1 MHPNTLIE
9 DLMAGY
15 ANKQADLLLN
25 KNLEERYLVLS
36 QCVKQINALLD
47 SGRLLEDEMA
57 AFMQIGY
64 QYYRLKEQFL
74 EYMILKERDRY

>member
-1 MHPNTLIE
+1 MHQETLIDE
-9 DLMAGY
+9 LMSGY
-15 ANKQADLLLN
+15 ANKQADLLLG
-25 KNLEERYLVLS
+25 KNVEDHYMDLS

-47 SGRLLEDEMA
+47 TGKLIEEELA

-74 EYMILKERDRY
+74 EVMMLKELDGK

>member
-1 MHPNTLIE
+1 MQSNSLIDE
-9 DLMAGY
+9 LMAGY

-25 KNLEERYLVLS
+25 KNLESHYVDLS
-36 QCVKQINALLD
+36 ECVKQINALLD
-47 SGRLLEDEMA
+47 TRRLIEDEIA

-74 EYMILKERDRY
+74 EAMILKERGEG

>member
-1 MHPNTLIE
+1 MHPNTLID

-15 ANKQADLLLN
+15 ANKQADLMLG
-25 KNLEERYLVLS
+25 KNLEAHYMDLS
-36 QCVKQINALLD
+36 ECVKQINALLD
-47 SGRLLEDEMA
+47 TGKLIEEEMA

-74 EYMILKERDRY
+74 EVMILKEMDGK

>member
-1 MHPNTLIE
+1 MHPNTLVDE
-9 DLMAGY
+9 LMAGY

-25 KNLEERYLVLS
+25 KNLEAHYVDLS
-36 QCVKQINALLD
+36 ECVKQINALLD
-47 SGRLLEDEMA
+47 TGRLIEEELS

-74 EYMILKERDRY
+74 EAMILKERGEG